1 MLPPL
6 KVGPFIEMNM
16 LPYGHSE
23 LTVHLPD
30 SFQVDWIEP
39 PYVPPAAD
47 PLEVVREAI
56 ANPVDRIPLQTYAD
70 AKSVAIAIN
79 DKTRPVPHEF
89 LLPPLLEALESMGI
103 RREAVKLMIATGT
116 HLPMQADEFQRI
128 LPDEILSKY
137 GVISHQI
144 DDPSNYVSLGR
155 TSYGTP
161 VNINRTF
168 YESDL
173 KIVVGN
179 IEPHHFAGFSGG
191 YKTAAIGLG
200 SRETINPNHAMLVD
214 EHATI
219 GEYDQN
225 PLRQD
230 IEEMGDQIGVQFALN
245 AILNGEKKIVW
256 AVSGSPR
263 AVMKAGIPLSR
274 EICQTQN
281 SQAGSY
287 DLVIASAGG
296 SPKDINFYQAQKAL
310 THAALFVRP
319 GGVILLAAECPEGS
333 GNKAYEQFMD
343 GLTSFQEVYT
353 RFREMGFK
361 VGPHKAFQVARIA
374 GKARI
379 VLLSQMSASLVKKL
393 LMTPAANLPEAI
405 ASAQALLVKQPG
417 QPIRTAVL
425 PRATNTIP
433 VSG

>member
-1 MLPPL
+1 
-6 KVGPFIEMNM
+6 MNT

-23 LTVHLPD
+23 LIVHLPD
-30 SFQVDWIEP
+30 SFQVDWIAP
-39 PYVPPAAD
+39 PYVTPAPD
-47 PLEVVREAI
+47 PLEVVRQAL
-56 ANPVDRIPLQTYAD
+56 ANPVDHIPLQTYAG

-89 LLPPLLEALESMGI
+89 LLPPCLRRWNLIGI

-128 LPDEILSKY
+128 LPEEIISKY
-137 GVISHQI
+137 CIISHQI
-144 DDPSNYVSLGR
+144 DERSNYVSLGS

-200 SRETINPNHAMLVD
+200 SRETINPNHAMLAD

-230 IEEMGDQIGVQFALN
+230 IEEMGDRIGVQFALN
-245 AILNGEKKIVW
+245 AILNGEKKIVR

-274 EICQTQN
+274 EICQFKT
-281 SQAGSY
+281 AGRA
-287 DLVIASAGG
+287 V
-296 SPKDINFYQAQKAL
+296 
-310 THAALFVRP
+310 
-319 GGVILLAAECPEGS
+319 
-333 GNKAYEQFMD
+333 
-343 GLTSFQEVYT
+343 
-353 RFREMGFK
+353 
-361 VGPHKAFQVARIA
+361 
-374 GKARI
+374 
-379 VLLSQMSASLVKKL
+379 
-393 LMTPAANLPEAI
+393 MTW
-405 ASAQALLVKQPG
+405 
-417 QPIRTAVL
+417 
-425 PRATNTIP
+425 
-433 VSG
+433 